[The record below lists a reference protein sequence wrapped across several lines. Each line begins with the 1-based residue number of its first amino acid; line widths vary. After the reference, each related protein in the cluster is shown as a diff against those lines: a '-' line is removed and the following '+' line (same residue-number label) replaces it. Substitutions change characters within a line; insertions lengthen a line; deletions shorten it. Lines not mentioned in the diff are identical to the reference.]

1 MPAPFFSVAAPFF
14 PVARPCPGRAAHN
27 FLSRFPAD
35 GRGRPPYLLVFVR
48 RYSLGL
54 ITTWMPLPSRS
65 LANFLASASEP
76 TIAP

>member
-1 MPAPFFSVAAPFF
+1 MITKTLRLNEKGIGRAGAPALRVSFFSVAGLPS
-14 PVARPCPGRAAHN
+14 AAHN
-27 FLSRFPAD
+27 
-35 GRGRPPYLLVFVR
+35 LVFLR
-48 RYSLGL
+48 RYSLAL